1 MPSYKSNSY
10 LKIICIFASKNSDKF
25 HKCYASNIESESSI
39 GIHSTIGVVSKRK
52 QDGVRVFVFCKSL
65 VFMVLSKHGQT
76 AQTTLHLPLQ
86 LLNFTNK
93 VVSHIQ
99 TPNSFNTI
107 DYLTLLPTPFQQ
119 QLYSSSFLFRSHL
132 YTSENDITFL
142 CGIKYVLLK
151 LFQLTS

>member
-1 MPSYKSNSY
+1 MY
-10 LKIICIFASKNSDKF
+10 ICIEIYRQMLHIVIQRTSGHFINAMHPTQNQKPVLEYIV
-25 HKCYASNIESESSI
+25 HM
-39 GIHSTIGVVSKRK
+39 VVSKRK
-52 QDGVRVFVFCKSL
+52 QDGVRLFVFCKSL

>member
-1 MPSYKSNSY
+1 M
-10 LKIICIFASKNSDKF
+10 
-25 HKCYASNIESESSI
+25 
-39 GIHSTIGVVSKRK
+39 
-52 QDGVRVFVFCKSL
+52 FCKSL

-119 QLYSSSFLFRSHL
+119 QLYSSSFSIQISSL
-132 YTSENDITFL
+132 YIGKWYYFSLRDKVRAFKVVSTYVIIILKSYLILERKLVVLWAPGAHRPTSFHVMSFHNL
-142 CGIKYVLLK
+142 V
-151 LFQLTS
+151 